1 MMSVRTT
8 IGSIIGLSTPYE
20 FTFAVKP
27 GGVHLHDFVAIDVQ
41 ESSAE
46 PVKRCWA
53 KVIKLERFNPLLPR
67 EAGHEIASM
76 GIEAVETIV
85 SLSREFVTAQGQIL
99 GIDEEGNVS
108 PLTYP
113 VKHASSVYIPQDDEV
128 QRLLIGNVEDHRRIK
143 VGNLRGRNIE
153 AVLDA
158 HYLVSRHL
166 AIFAMTGAG
175 KSWTCRKILEML
187 MEKQYPI
194 IIFDPH
200 GDYAGMKK
208 TEGYAD
214 KVEIYFPVIHF
225 ESWDVEDITKL
236 VENLSGSKFTEA
248 QEPIFVDAYNFVV
261 KNEKTCDKLRAQYK
275 KDFGV
280 ELYRKSKAG
289 YYNIFSVIKF
299 LEAVINI
306 KNEGMEE
313 NYSDFGIDSIINAQ
327 QRSIFS
333 IIRKCT
339 KMGGNLQ
346 TVQAMNKMIAKQYG
360 VDLQTIPEDLSTLV
374 QKGKVS
380 IISLSGYSELIQS
393 AILSQVLENLLQA
406 KVKGEITLPFLS
418 VIEEAH
424 NFAPSTSEGISES
437 YASLDTL
444 KKIATEGRKFGMGLI
459 LISQRPSRL
468 HPTVSSQCNSF
479 IVLRIVNPADQ
490 KYIRDIIETMGEHDV
505 ELLPELAIGEAL
517 ITGQITRFPI
527 LARIDPPKSQGTREE
542 KDLIKTVM
550 DST

>member
-1 MMSVRTT
+1 MMGERTH

-27 GGVHLHDFVAIDVQ
+27 GTIHLHDFVAIDVQ
-41 ESSAE
+41 DSSSE

-53 KVIKLERFNPLLPR
+53 KVVKIERFNALFPR

-76 GIEAVETIV
+76 GIEAIETVV

-99 GIDEEGNVS
+99 GIEEEKNIT

-113 VKHASSVYIPQDDEV
+113 VKPASSVYLPPDEDV
-128 QRLLIGNVEDHRRIK
+128 QNLLLGDVKEHRKLK
-143 VGNLRGRNIE
+143 VGTLRGRKIE

-175 KSWTCRKILEML
+175 KSWTCRKILEEL
-187 MEKQYPI
+187 MDKNYPI

-200 GDYAGMKK
+200 GDYAGMVNT
-208 TEGYAD
+208 TEYAD
-214 KVEIYFPVIHF
+214 RVQIFFPIIHF
-225 ESWDVEDITKL
+225 EIWGVEELTVL
-236 VENLSGSKFTEA
+236 LANMSGEEITEA
-248 QEPIFVDAYNFVV
+248 QEPIFIDAYNFVV
-261 KNEKTCDKLRAQYK
+261 QNETDCDEFYARYSR
-275 KDFGV
+275 DIGGTI
-280 ELYRKSKAG
+280 YRKSKAG
-289 YYNIFSVIKF
+289 FYNIWSVYWFLDSIIK
-299 LEAVINI
+299 I
-306 KNEGMEE
+306 KNENMDS
-313 NYSDFGIDSIINAQ
+313 NYSDLVDDSILSANKRSIQAIMRKCKKMGASLQRMQGINDNVAQ
-327 QRSIFS
+327 QYGI
-333 IIRKCT
+333 T
-339 KMGGNLQ
+339 PQ
-346 TVQAMNKMIAKQYG
+346 T
-360 VDLQTIPEDLSTLV
+360 LPEDLSTLV
-374 QKGKVS
+374 QKGKTN
-380 IISLSGYSELIQS
+380 IISLSGYSDLIQS
-393 AILSQVLENLLQA
+393 AILTQILQRLLQE
-406 KVKGEITLPFLS
+406 KIEGKIKLPFLS

-424 NFAPSTSEGISES
+424 NFAPSPSEIVGES
-437 YASLDTL
+437 SASLGIL
-444 KKIATEGRKFGMGLI
+444 KTVATEGRKFGMGLI

-527 LARIDPPKSQGTREE
+527 LAKIDPPKSKGVREE
-542 KDLIKTVM
+542 RDLIQMVNE
-550 DST
+550 SE